1 MKLLVSVA
9 LLANPNFGLALRV
22 TVTDDAAADS
32 GTSPERINVFE
43 SYERHG
49 VSGTIETDMS
59 ASAGLAKAVLTSNEN
74 GSPMVAF
81 NGAISLS

>member
-1 MKLLVSVA
+1 MSLS
-9 LLANPNFGLALRV
+9 R
-22 TVTDDAAADS
+22 T
-32 GTSPERINVFE
+32 
-43 SYERHG
+43 RHG

-81 NGAISLS
+81 NGAISLSTKIPPEISTVIMIAATSLNLSTAVIVTF

>member
-1 MKLLVSVA
+1 MIVKLLVSVA

-43 SYERHG
+43 SYEAWCFWHYRNRY
-49 VSGTIETDMS
+49 VSFSRVGEGRADIE
-59 ASAGLAKAVLTSNEN
+59 
-74 GSPMVAF
+74 
-81 NGAISLS
+81 